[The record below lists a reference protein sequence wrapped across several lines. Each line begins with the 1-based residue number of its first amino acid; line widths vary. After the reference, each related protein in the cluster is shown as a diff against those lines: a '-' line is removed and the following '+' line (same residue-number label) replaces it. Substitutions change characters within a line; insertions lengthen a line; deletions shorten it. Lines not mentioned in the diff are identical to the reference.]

1 MVDSP
6 FLMWF
11 RRVLVFSAL
20 VASPLGTVAA
30 AIPPNIVLITL
41 DTTRADRM
49 GFLGAAR
56 GLTPNLDALAKQGVV
71 FTRAYAH
78 VPLTTASHATILSG
92 TYPQFNHV
100 NDFGKP
106 LPPGVPYLPELLH
119 KGGYRT
125 AAFVG
130 SLVLDPIGGTAPG
143 FDRGFDVFDAGFH
156 MRRASE
162 DRYQTVER
170 RAETVVA
177 HALRWLEKNGHGPFF
192 LWVHLYD
199 AHDPYDPPEPFATRY
214 KSEPYDGE
222 IAYVDFAVGKLL
234 SALRAYALYD
244 NALIA
249 VMADH
254 GEGLGE
260 HGENTHGI
268 FLYDETIRVPLLFK
282 LPGARS
288 AGKRV
293 ATRVGLVDITPT
305 ILRSAGTNV
314 PVAIQGKSLLALM
327 EPRPGGA
334 HAKTIQNEIAV
345 DSDRPAYAETDYS
358 RRAFGWSFLRSIRS
372 GKYLFIQAPRPELYD
387 QSTDPQASR
396 NLAMSATAVT
406 QTLTSQLNEFRR
418 KTSGNLNSA
427 QAAIDPQQAEKLNA
441 LGYVASDSSSADT
454 KVQDGGTDPKDKIE
468 IANFMHDA
476 LLDVE
481 NGRYREA
488 VPLLERT
495 VAQQPQMPIAQMQLG
510 IALARLKDFAKAI
523 PPLQK
528 TVELLP
534 DSGMGHYELGLA
546 LFETGDRK
554 AAAPQFEA
562 AVARAPR
569 WADAHF
575 SLASVYARIA
585 RVPDA
590 MQELNTAL
598 KLNPDHYRANLLRG
612 RILSLQGDASA
623 ALANLQKAVQIEPNS
638 REAHLFLGD
647 AYAQLGQEENARQ
660 QRAEAQR
667 LAPTGH

>member
-1 MVDSP
+1 MQARFPTSI
-6 FLMWF
+6 
-11 RRVLVFSAL
+11 VLAWVILACTLPGF
-20 VASPLGTVAA
+20 AA
-30 AIPPNIVLITL
+30 GSRPPNIVLITL

-49 GFLGAAR
+49 GFLGAIR
-56 GLTPNLDALAKQGVV
+56 GLTPNLDTLAKHGVV

-92 TYPQFNHV
+92 TYPQFNRV

-106 LPPGVPYLPELLH
+106 LLSDVPYLPELLH
-119 KGGYRT
+119 KDGYRT

-130 SLVLDPIGGTAPG
+130 SLVLDPIGGAAPG
-143 FDRGFDVFDAGFH
+143 FDRGFDVFDAGFR

-177 HALRWLEKNGHGPFF
+177 HALRWLVKNGHGPFF

-199 AHDPYDPPEPFATRY
+199 AHDHYNPPEPWATRY
-214 KSEPYDGE
+214 KLAPYDGE

-234 SALRAYALYD
+234 SALRAQCWYE
-244 NALIA
+244 NAFIA

-268 FLYDETIRVPLLFK
+268 FLYDETIHVPLLFK
-282 LPGARS
+282 LPGAHS
-288 AGKRV
+288 AGKRL
-293 ATRVGLVDITPT
+293 ATRVGLVDVTPT
-305 ILRSAGTNV
+305 ILQAAGLNV
-314 PVAIQGKSLLALM
+314 PVVIQGKSLLALM
-327 EPRPGGA
+327 GLRGSGTSA
-334 HAKTIQNEIAV
+334 NNSHSEIAA

-358 RRAFGWSFLRSIRS
+358 HRAFGWSPLRSLRS
-372 GKYLFIQAPRPELYD
+372 GKYLFVQAPRLELYD
-387 QSTDPQASR
+387 QSADPQASR
-396 NLAMSATAVT
+396 NLAPRATAVT
-406 QTLTSQLNEFRR
+406 QTLASQLNQFRHSSSANSN
-418 KTSGNLNSA
+418 SGA
-427 QAAIDPQQAEKLNA
+427 QAGVDPQLAQKLNA
-441 LGYVASDSSSADT
+441 LGYVASDSNSADT
-454 KVQDGGTDPKDKIE
+454 KARENGPDPKDKIE
-468 IANFMHDA
+468 IANLMHDA

-481 NGRYREA
+481 NGRYQEA

-495 VAQQPQMPIAQMQLG
+495 VAEQPQMPIAQMQLG

-534 DSGMGHYELGLA
+534 DSGMGHYEFGLA
-546 LFETGDRK
+546 LFETGDWK

-575 SLASVYARIA
+575 SLASVYARID
-585 RVPDA
+585 RVPEA
-590 MQELNTAL
+590 MRELNTTL

-623 ALANLQKAVQIEPNS
+623 ALPDLQKAVQAEPNS
-638 REAHLFLGD
+638 REAHLFLSE
-647 AYAQLGQEENARQ
+647 AYAQLGQDENARQ

-667 LAPTGH
+667 LTPAGH